1 MDMER
6 YELPEGWEWKRVG
19 DKAVLIDIQPGFA
32 CGKKDVVDGIPHLRM
47 NNISKDGLLN
57 MSLVRR
63 IPKDK
68 AEKAGKWLELG
79 DVIFNNTNST
89 ELVGKTCIFLGW
101 KERCTFSNHLTRLRC
116 NASVLTS
123 KWLYVC
129 LREIWL
135 SGYFAANCVEFVGQS
150 AFNVNKLKE
159 LEISIPPLPE
169 QRRIVKRIE
178 ELTRRVEESRK
189 LRTANLE
196 DISRLLPS
204 AMETCFQDDDGW
216 FEKPLNE
223 LCVMKTGKTPPTS
236 HPEYFNGDIPFV
248 CPADVGERLLI
259 SDAQRRLSIK
269 AIEDRKATVFEKGA
283 VLLVCIGSTV
293 GKVGLAARR
302 LCTNQQITGLVFNNG
317 VLPEYAAWFLTQ
329 QRETVRNAAAGGG
342 VPIINQN
349 GVGQLSMRFPEDK
362 AEQRR
367 IVEYLNGLQ
376 SKAEELKQLQSETE
390 AELAAFTPALLA
402 KAFRGEL

>member
-1 MDMER
+1 MER
-6 YELPEGWEWKRVG
+6 YELPKGWEWMALSQVAPIDTQAIWPKEETDTHYQYIALENIESG
-19 DKAVLIDIQPGFA
+19 TGNLINFKPTKGVLIRSNKFKFDRRHVLLGKLRPYLNKIFVPDFEGICATDILPLRPDRGIISREFFA
-32 CGKKDVVDGIPHLRM
+32 VCLMSPNFVEYSKAKMEGTKIP
-47 NNISKDGLLN
+47 
-57 MSLVRR
+57 
-63 IPKDK
+63 
-68 AEKAGKWLELG
+68 
-79 DVIFNNTNST
+79 
-89 ELVGKTCIFLGW
+89 
-101 KERCTFSNHLTRLRC
+101 RLRTPDIE
-116 NASVLTS
+116 NYKIPT
-123 KWLYVC
+123 
-129 LREIWL
+129 
-135 SGYFAANCVEFVGQS
+135 
-150 AFNVNKLKE
+150 
-159 LEISIPPLPE
+159 PPLPE

-189 LRTANLE
+189 LRAANLE
-196 DISRLLPS
+196 DISRLLLS
-204 AMETCFQDDDGW
+204 AMETCFQGDDDW
-216 FEKPLNE
+216 IEKPLNE

-236 HPEYFNGDIPFV
+236 HPEYFNGDVPFV

-269 AIEDRKATVFEKGA
+269 AIEDRKATVFEKGT
-283 VLLVCIGSTV
+283 VLLVCIGSTI
-293 GKVGLAARR
+293 GKVGLSARR
-302 LCTNQQITGLVFNNG
+302 LCTNQQITGLVFNDG

-367 IVEYLNGLQ
+367 IVVYLNSLQ
-376 SKAEELKQLQSETE
+376 AKAEELKQLQTETE